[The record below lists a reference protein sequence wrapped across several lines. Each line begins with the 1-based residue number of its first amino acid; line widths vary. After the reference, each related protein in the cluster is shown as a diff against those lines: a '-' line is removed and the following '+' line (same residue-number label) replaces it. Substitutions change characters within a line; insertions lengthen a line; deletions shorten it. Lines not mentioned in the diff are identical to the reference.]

1 MITIHITIQAQG
13 QELLQQRH
21 TQWVHNYSP
30 YCDCD
35 ICWDVTTALFP
46 GYRLVETAEDLE
58 ELLAEVRSCTYLSFD
73 YETYELTNDR
83 WLQTMPEEKG
93 RPFDFRR
100 IYPVSAQFA
109 TKPGTAWYL
118 PIANK
123 APSKNVPLS
132 WVERVLAAKP
142 EDAPLIAH
150 NATFEYKVSMNSLGA
165 KDGSYKLPG
174 PIHDTMFMAFIESE
188 WQRVGLK
195 SLTERKLGKQQL
207 AYKDL
212 LAAHGVDNTL
222 GVTAKQGFV
231 YGCLDADWC
240 LELYDHLK
248 ARLEHLQVWH
258 VAPLEFGMIPILA
271 EMHYYG
277 TRVDQKELFR
287 QTGLCTSAMEDTASK
302 IYKLLGKEINLASP
316 TQLSL
321 VLYKELGLPVRV
333 MTDPSKS
340 KPKGSPST
348 ANEALVY
355 MRADA
360 PELANLLIE
369 WRGHDTRR
377 KMFFEPFFRLIHE
390 DGALHGEPKLHN
402 KDDLGLSTGRMSYS
416 DPNNQ
421 QWPKRSE
428 VGRRVRAVIVPDEEH
443 DELGATD
450 FSQIELRVGA
460 WMSRDAVML
469 DSYQRGLDLHKI
481 AASGAFGVAEAD
493 VTKEQRFVAKTL
505 NFSIFYGAAP
515 GRIMKIVNAD
525 ALRYG
530 VDMKISEADAQDLVD
545 GWFRKFPGAASF
557 IQNQHQFARNHGYV
571 LSMFRRKYNLPYI
584 RSHNG
589 QERSKAER
597 KSVNSPIQGSAG
609 ELLKRAAI
617 NIYNDDEFQ
626 YMMKHRV
633 ARILVLIHDEAGFT
647 YKSEIRHELATIVL
661 KHARSTP
668 RGFDVPIEASWTC
681 GPNYCDL
688 QDYDMERRTI
698 G

>member
-1 MITIHITIQAQG
+1 MRSIQAQG
-13 QELLQQRH
+13 QDLLQTWYTEWAH
-21 TQWVHNYSP
+21 PYSP
-30 YCDCD
+30 FCDCD

-46 GYRLVETAEDLE
+46 GYRLVETEEHLE
-58 ELLAEVRSCTYLSFD
+58 ELIAETRACKYLSFD

-83 WLQTMPEEKG
+83 WLSTMPNEKG

-100 IYPVSAQFA
+100 IYPASVQFA

-123 APSKNVPLS
+123 APSVNVPLS

-142 EDAPLIAH
+142 EDAPLVAH

-165 KDGSYKLPG
+165 KDGTYKLPG

-212 LAAHGVDNTL
+212 LNYHQVDNTIW
-222 GVTAKQGFV
+222 VTAKQGFV
-231 YGCLDADWC
+231 YGCLDVDWC

-248 ARLEHLQVWH
+248 ARLEQLNVWH
-258 VAPLEFGMIPILA
+258 VTPLEFGMVPIMA
-271 EMHYYG
+271 EMHWHG
-277 TRVDQKELFR
+277 TRADQKELFR
-287 QTGLCTSAMEDTASK
+287 QSGLCTTAMEELAVK
-302 IYKLLGKEINLASP
+302 IYTLIGKAINLASP
-316 TQLSL
+316 TQLAL
-321 VLYKELGLPVRV
+321 VLYKDLKLPVRV
-333 MTDPSKS
+333 RTDPSKT
-340 KPKGSPST
+340 KPYGSPST

-355 MRADA
+355 MREDA
-360 PELANLLIE
+360 PELASLLIA

-377 KMFFEPFFRLIHE
+377 KMFFEPFFKLIHE

-402 KDDLGLSTGRMSYS
+402 KDDLGLNTGRMSYS

-428 VGRRVRAVIVPDEEH
+428 VGRRVRAVITPDQEH

-450 FSQIELRVGA
+450 FSQIELRVAA
-460 WMSRDAVML
+460 WMSRDPVML
-469 DSYQRGLDLHKI
+469 DVYTRGIDLHTI
-481 AASGAFGVAEAD
+481 SASGAFGVPESD
-493 VTKEQRFVAKTL
+493 VTKEQRFVGKTL
-505 NFSIFYGAAP
+505 NFSILYGAAP

-530 VDMKISEADAQDLVD
+530 VDMKISECDAQDLVD
-545 GWFRKFPGAASF
+545 GWFRKFSGVAGF
-557 IQNQHQFARNHGYV
+557 IQKQREFARNHGYV

-589 QERSKAER
+589 QERSKSER
-597 KSVNSPIQGSAG
+597 KAVNSPIQGSAG

-626 YMMKHRV
+626 YMMAHRV
-633 ARILVLIHDEAGFT
+633 ARILVLIHDEIGFT
-647 YKSEIRHELATIVL
+647 YRQEVRHELATIVL
-661 KHARSTP
+661 KHARNAP
-668 RGFDVPIEASWTC
+668 KGFDVPIEASWTC

-688 QDYDMERRTI
+688 RDYDMERRTI